1 MPLHKKTL
9 FNLKGEQKDLNAIKS
24 SNTKKLILVRPLPF
38 HVLTNALL
46 LSCRDE
52 RKSYIKAKYEEKK
65 FVQPYCSNAQEIF
78 SELEQ
83 SIATHNLYDLLQTYA
98 EAGFHGVDLTD
109 PLPASVSLN
118 R

>member
-1 MPLHKKTL
+1 MVGGKC
-9 FNLKGEQKDLNAIKS
+9 LN
-24 SNTKKLILVRPLPF
+24 
-38 HVLTNALL
+38 LL

-65 FVQPYCSNAQEIF
+65 FVKPYCSNAQEIF

-109 PLPASVSLN
+109 PLPASVS
-118 R
+118 